1 MKKDLIDNLIK
12 LVQAIIRNAWVGAG
26 IDPKSDL
33 IKSIKLQYSNADGI
47 IIYSNAYAE
56 NIQKGRKKFSK
67 KIPISFLIEYVKKQN
82 KSSKDVNK
90 IAYAIQ
96 NSIYKNGIVGKN
108 IIVGLDNPINNVVEP
123 VINTKI
129 LKYIEQNVKY

>member
-47 IIYSNAYAE
+47 IIYSNSYAE

-67 KIPISFLIEYVKKQN
+67 KIPISFFMAAVLRTICMSKGDDINHPGEY
-82 KSSKDVNK
+82 
-90 IAYAIQ
+90 I
-96 NSIYKNGIVGKN
+96 
-108 IIVGLDNPINNVVEP
+108 NVVLFL
-123 VINTKI
+123 V
-129 LKYIEQNVKY
+129 